1 MRYVRHTPALRW
13 PEQLHTLWPIILSI
27 GGWQKNGEGGKEEG
41 KGMVAG
47 GAIDYKL
54 RDDMELVL
62 AALVDFRREMKGLSK
77 KVQHLTDTDG
87 RNHTTYT
94 TTKNHPGFLE

>member
-1 MRYVRHTPALRW
+1 
-13 PEQLHTLWPIILSI
+13 
-27 GGWQKNGEGGKEEG
+27 
-41 KGMVAG
+41 MVEG

-62 AALVDFRREMKGLSK
+62 AALVDFRREMKALSK
-77 KVQHLTDTDG
+77 RVQHLTDTDG
-87 RNHTTYT
+87 RNHTTYN

>member
-1 MRYVRHTPALRW
+1 
-13 PEQLHTLWPIILSI
+13 
-27 GGWQKNGEGGKEEG
+27 
-41 KGMVAG
+41 MVAG

-62 AALVDFRREMKGLSK
+62 AALMDFRREMKGLSK

>member
-1 MRYVRHTPALRW
+1 
-13 PEQLHTLWPIILSI
+13 
-27 GGWQKNGEGGKEEG
+27 
-41 KGMVAG
+41 MVAG